1 MDDIT
6 VTDVSHD
13 ARENDFVTFSGAA
26 SLGGT
31 ITADVLNQEYQI
43 TKVNSNNEYEFN
55 ARTANTDISD
65 YYSGGV
71 VDDTA
76 ARINANGADTGN
88 GGSSVVGAYQVQSG
102 VDTAVFGNGWGA
114 GTWNRGA
121 WGSAATL
128 TVLSELMRIW
138 QHDTF
143 GEDLVF
149 NIRNGPIFYFDTSG
163 SLTQRAVFLS
173 ALSGAS
179 NTPTIAK
186 QVIVSDVDR
195 HVIAFGCNPIGA
207 SAQDPLLIRFSSQED
222 PADWTPTSLN
232 TAGDL
237 RIGTGTQIVCAV
249 QSRQEIVVFT
259 DQSLH
264 SMQFIGPPFT
274 FGINMVS
281 KNITIRSPNAAI
293 AVADR
298 IFWMGVDQF
307 YMYQG
312 QVNIVPCTVKEHVL
326 TDINEDQ
333 AEKIFATQNSGFG
346 EIWWFYPSASSANI
360 DKYVVYNYEQNIWYF
375 GTLSRTAFV
384 DRGVSEYPIAADSNG
399 KLYFHEFG
407 LDDQSGSS
415 PAAINA
421 FIQSSPIDLGDGETF
436 SYVRKLI
443 PDVTFRNSTNP
454 SPQIDFTIDAYNY
467 SGGLQVSS
475 DTASVIKTGS
485 VPKEQYTEKIDLRVR
500 GRSIAVKLES
510 TQVGT
515 TWRSGLNRFDIR
527 PDGKR

>member
-1 MDDIT
+1 MVLQKFQFKPGVNTEVPSYANEFGWEDCDKIRFRSGYPEKIGGWAKKGSNQFIGSCRALKSWQSLDLDKFLGVGTHLKYYIELGDVFHDITPVRLTTAAGDITFSATNGSSTIT

-55 ARTANTDISD
+55 ARTAGTDISA
-65 YYSGGV
+65 YYSNGV
-71 VDDTA
+71 MDDTA
-76 ARINANGADTGN
+76 ARINANSSDTGN

-121 WGSAATL
+121 WNSAASL

-143 GEDLVF
+143 GEDLIF
-149 NIRNGPIFYFDTSG
+149 NVRNGPIFYFDTSQG
-163 SLTQRAVFLS
+163 LSQRGVNIS
-173 ALSGAS
+173 SLSGAS

-222 PADWTPTSLN
+222 PADWTPSSLN

-237 RIGTGTQIVCAV
+237 RIGTGTEIVCAV

-264 SMQFIGPPFT
+264 SMQFIGPPLLLASIWF
-274 FGINMVS
+274 
-281 KNITIRSPNAAI
+281 
-293 AVADR
+293 
-298 IFWMGVDQF
+298 
-307 YMYQG
+307 
-312 QVNIVPCTVKEHVL
+312 L
-326 TDINEDQ
+326 
-333 AEKIFATQNSGFG
+333 KI
-346 EIWWFYPSASSANI
+346 
-360 DKYVVYNYEQNIWYF
+360 
-375 GTLSRTAFV
+375 
-384 DRGVSEYPIAADSNG
+384 
-399 KLYFHEFG
+399 
-407 LDDQSGSS
+407 
-415 PAAINA
+415 
-421 FIQSSPIDLGDGETF
+421 
-436 SYVRKLI
+436 
-443 PDVTFRNSTNP
+443 
-454 SPQIDFTIDAYNY
+454 
-467 SGGLQVSS
+467 LQ
-475 DTASVIKTGS
+475 
-485 VPKEQYTEKIDLRVR
+485 
-500 GRSIAVKLES
+500 LEA
-510 TQVGT
+510 QMQ
-515 TWRSGLNRFDIR
+515 
-527 PDGKR
+527 P